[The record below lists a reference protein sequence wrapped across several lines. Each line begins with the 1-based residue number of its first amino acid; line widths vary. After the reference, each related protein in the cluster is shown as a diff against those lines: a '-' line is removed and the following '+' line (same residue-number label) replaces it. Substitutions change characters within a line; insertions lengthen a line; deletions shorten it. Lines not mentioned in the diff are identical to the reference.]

1 MLSELHLKYH
11 AETGNSK
18 PTRQIYDGDDEE
30 FVDIPSEDYLEWV
43 EDLAM
48 KQLKSVKVNT
58 DTSKAVSKLAEI
70 KSCFEA
76 LKSEINSIDPDD
88 VERYEIDSIV
98 DACDTLESVIYD

>member
-1 MLSELHLKYH
+1 MLSELHLKFH
-11 AETGNSK
+11 SETGTYHTDYPKLRDYS
-18 PTRQIYDGDDEE
+18 DE
-30 FVDIPSEDYLEWV
+30 YLEWL

-76 LKSEINSIDPDD
+76 LKSEINYIDPDD